1 MNYLKRVLGINV
13 KFSDAEIHYSL
24 PNFIY
29 ERYRLQEVF
38 LDGIKTVFAYPQGSL
53 DPISSV
59 KKHIERIGNAAKLP
73 AVLIL
78 ENVQYRQK
86 EALLQNHIPFVVDG
100 KQIYLYP
107 GMSTQSK
114 EAEQRM
120 MRTVENMILESEGRQ
135 GETMEEIRHSMKEI
149 ADNTAKKSRWFGR

>member
-13 KFSDAEIHYSL
+13 EYSDAEIHYSL

-38 LDGIKTVFAYPQGSL
+38 LDGIKAVFVSPQGPL
-53 DPISSV
+53 DSISSV

-100 KQIYLYP
+100 KQIYLPFLAVYLQERCDGP
-107 GMSTQSK
+107 VQKTEKLLPSAQLLFCISYIMD
-114 EAEQRM
+114 AE
-120 MRTVENMILESEGRQ
+120 N
-135 GETMEEIRHSMKEI
+135 
-149 ADNTAKKSRWFGR
+149 